1 MATEA
6 AEEIIRAAFRDFAAG
21 EDALTVVQ
29 RRATEIDALTLRI
42 VSANEESWRRTCR
55 LEREARAEAEADQK
69 RYHHLRARE
78 MAKIGTRPEDA
89 DVYDAGVDSS
99 IAWETKF

>member
-1 MATEA
+1 MATAA

-42 VSANEESWRRTCR
+42 VSANETSWRRTCR
-55 LEREARAEAEADQK
+55 LEREARAKVEAALAAFQNTE
-69 RYHHLRARE
+69 
-78 MAKIGTRPEDA
+78 IT
-89 DVYDAGVDSS
+89 
-99 IAWETKF
+99 

>member
-1 MATEA
+1 MATAA

-42 VSANEESWRRTCR
+42 VSANEEAWRRTVR
-55 LEREARAEAEADQK
+55 LEREARAKAETNRSIVDR
-69 RYHHLRARE
+69 RYE
-78 MAKIGTRPEDA
+78 
-89 DVYDAGVDSS
+89 
-99 IAWETKF
+99 

>member
-1 MATEA
+1 MMATAA

-42 VSANEESWRRTCR
+42 VSANETSWRRTCR
-55 LEREARAEAEADQK
+55 LEREARAKVETALNIFLQEASNAID
-69 RYHHLRARE
+69 
-78 MAKIGTRPEDA
+78 GT
-89 DVYDAGVDSS
+89 
-99 IAWETKF
+99 